1 MVILMSNRPLSHMLL
16 RYVECAA
23 VGAWVC
29 MMAGSCAERSTA
41 NGPTVAKL
49 VTPGNA
55 NPEPTDLEF
64 DGLIDRID
72 ADGASITVQHWPL
85 SKTFRV
91 PPDCE
96 VDISTNVNARLA
108 QLKVNDPVSV
118 IYTEVGK
125 ELVAS
130 RIVRRGKAYSQEQ
143 QEKMERLDEMLNPSP
158 NQ

>member
-1 MVILMSNRPLSHMLL
+1 MNDGSAGHKF
-16 RYVECAA
+16 CH
-23 VGAWVC
+23 GAHWVAIGAC
-29 MMAGSCAERSTA
+29 ICVVTGSCAERGTT
-41 NGPTVAKL
+41 NGPTTAEL
-49 VTPGNA
+49 ATPGKA

-64 DGLIDRID
+64 DGLIDRIG
-72 ADGASITVQHWPL
+72 ADGESITVQHWPL

-96 VDISTNVNARLA
+96 VDVSTNVNAKLA

-125 ELVAS
+125 DLVAS

>member
-1 MVILMSNRPLSHMLL
+1 MT
-16 RYVECAA
+16 
-23 VGAWVC
+23 
-29 MMAGSCAERSTA
+29 GSCAERSTA
-41 NGPTVAKL
+41 NRPTTAEL
-49 VTPGNA
+49 ATPGKA

-64 DGLIDRID
+64 DGLIDRIG
-72 ADGASITVQHWPL
+72 ADGATITVQHWPL

-108 QLKVNDPVSV
+108 ELKVNDPVSV

-143 QEKMERLDEMLNPSP
+143 QEKMERLEEMLNPSP

>member
-1 MVILMSNRPLSHMLL
+1 MSKRSFSRTLL
-16 RYVECAA
+16 AYAQC
-23 VGAWVC
+23 VGIGGWMWV
-29 MMAGSCAERSTA
+29 MTESCAERTA
-41 NGPTVAKL
+41 ANRPTTAEVAM
-49 VTPGNA
+49 PGKT
-55 NPEPTDLEF
+55 NPGPTDLEF
-64 DGLIDRID
+64 DGLIDRIN
-72 ADGASITVQHWPL
+72 ADGGLITVQHWPL

-96 VDISTNVNARLA
+96 VDISTNVDAKVA
-108 QLKVNDPVSV
+108 QLKTNDPVSV